1 MVRSVRYQVQV
12 RVEGQ
17 LPPAWSVL
25 FAGLAMAPDPDG
37 TTLVSGELADQA
49 AVHGL
54 LDAIRDLGLSLV
66 SVEAV
71 AVPRSSTPIGG

>member
-1 MVRSVRYQVQV
+1 MVRSVCYQVHV

-25 FAGLAMAPDPDG
+25 LAGLEMAPDPDG

-66 SVEAV
+66 SVAAV
-71 AVPRSSTPIGG
+71 AVPRSSTPVGG

>member
-1 MVRSVRYQVQV
+1 MVRSVCYQVQV

-17 LPPAWSVL
+17 LRPAWSVL
-25 FAGLAMAPDPDG
+25 LAGLEMAPDPDG

-66 SVEAV
+66 SVAAV